1 MCSRMLYHY
10 LDHKRKESSASQLHA
25 TYLVSGKFVENG
37 NTSHKV
43 AVVRE
48 DQLED
53 VKSKMVLTVSVHVY
67 SVQKAALKD
76 SGPLYS
82 TDYDAVKENL
92 KNCCKYS
99 AIRCA
104 CAAPVSSADEQW
116 GQETTADPLPEPET
130 RNPILNGSSPPAPSK
145 ATAKQPKGI
154 MGMFNSK
161 SATRTQ
167 DSGREVKTEQKE
179 KTTAQET
186 SKTKVAAKA
195 SAISNF
201 FGKSAASKYCQCF
214 SVALRAL
221 RCSSIL
227 PLCFV
232 RQLVLLVH
240 VVFSTHKAGSSKENS
255 EKVIKEEIV
264 VQTMRVS
271 EEKSLGSHKAEVDVK
286 EEEHKGS
293 HTAGRK
299 CKDGRSKVKRIE
311 ESDSEDEQFE
321 SQKKKRRRIKKPQP
335 DSSDDEV
342 IADSSPSHNV
352 DTRTP
357 SPENKVKKEP
367 VSRAEE
373 KTEGKRR
380 KRRKVLKARTFVDEE
395 GCMVTEK
402 VYQSESFSDSDS
414 DSRSGPQPTEQSGVQ
429 ATLRKKEDEHRGQK
443 RSPVP
448 SGKATK
454 QPSIMGFFQ
463 KK

>member
-1 MCSRMLYHY
+1 MDDLYLENIDEFINDHNRIVTYKWLSLTLGVHVNQAKQMLYHY

-179 KTTAQET
+179 KTTAET

-201 FGKSAASKYCQCF
+201 FGKSAA
-214 SVALRAL
+214 
-221 RCSSIL
+221 
-227 PLCFV
+227 
-232 RQLVLLVH
+232 
-240 VVFSTHKAGSSKENS
+240 TGSSKENS

>member
-1 MCSRMLYHY
+1 MDDLYLENIDEFINDHNRIVTYKWLSLTLGVHVNQAKQMLYHY

-201 FGKSAASKYCQCF
+201 FGKSAA
-214 SVALRAL
+214 
-221 RCSSIL
+221 
-227 PLCFV
+227 
-232 RQLVLLVH
+232 
-240 VVFSTHKAGSSKENS
+240 TGSSKENS

>member
-1 MCSRMLYHY
+1 MDDLYLENIDEFINDHNRIVTYKWLSLTLGVHVNQAKQMLYHY

-201 FGKSAASKYCQCF
+201 FGKSAA
-214 SVALRAL
+214 R
-221 RCSSIL
+221 
-227 PLCFV
+227 
-232 RQLVLLVH
+232 
-240 VVFSTHKAGSSKENS
+240 SSKENS